1 MNDIRKEKLQY
12 LQKKLFPKYIIKIIN
27 NIYGIPL
34 FNEIINSK
42 IILNIH
48 FYKDA
53 LLETNRLNEI
63 LSCNKLIIS
72 EKPDISDN
80 YNYELYKNN
89 IIFTNN
95 IDEMYEKI
103 IYYLENDN
111 ITNFLNNVSYNNLD
125 FKDLWKDEINNF
137 LL

>member
-1 MNDIRKEKLQY
+1 MITIL
-12 LQKKLFPKYIIKIIN
+12 
-27 NIYGIPL
+27 
-34 FNEIINSK
+34 NSK
-42 IILNIH
+42 IVLNIH

-72 EKPDISDN
+72 EKPDISDD

-89 IIFTNN
+89 IIFIDN
-95 IDEMYEKI
+95 IDEMYKKI

-111 ITNFLNNVSYNNLD
+111 ITNFLNNLSYNNLG
-125 FKDLWKDEINNF
+125 FKDLWKNEINN
-137 LL
+137 LLF